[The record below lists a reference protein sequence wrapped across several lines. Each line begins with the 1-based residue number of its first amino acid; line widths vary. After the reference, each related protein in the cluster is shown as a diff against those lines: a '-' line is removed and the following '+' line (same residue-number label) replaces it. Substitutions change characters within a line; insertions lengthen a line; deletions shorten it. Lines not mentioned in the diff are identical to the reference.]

1 MSLSDPSPEATVL
14 VTGASSGIGRELAR
28 DLARRGY
35 HLTLV
40 ARARDRLE
48 ELADELRAGHGLTV
62 AVHAGDLADEQER
75 DATVAAVR
83 AEGRRVDGLC
93 NNAGFG
99 TVRRL
104 VDIPPGRETAQV
116 RLNVLALHALT
127 DVFLRPMV
135 ERGRG
140 AILNLGSI
148 AGFQPLPGFA
158 TYAATKAFVNAF
170 SEGLHA
176 ELHGTGVSCTLLAPG
191 PVRTE
196 FGQRAG
202 AGDWERLSSLITA
215 DPADVARAAVDAMRA
230 GRRSVI
236 PGVAPQL
243 SALGGRVMPRRV
255 LLPLLARVTER
266 SLRR

>member
-1 MSLSDPSPEATVL
+1 MSLPDPAPDATVL

-28 DLARRGY
+28 DLGRRGY
-35 HLTLV
+35 GLTLV
-40 ARARDRLE
+40 ARAHERLE
-48 ELADELRAGHGLTV
+48 ELADELRAQHSVTV
-62 AVHAGDLADEQER
+62 AVHAADLADEQER
-75 DATVAAVR
+75 DAMVAAVR
-83 AEGRRVDGLC
+83 AQGRRVDGLC

-99 TVRRL
+99 TLRRL
-104 VDIPPGRETAQV
+104 VDTQPGRETTQV

-127 DVFLRPMV
+127 DAFVRPMV

-140 AILNLGSI
+140 AVLNLGST
-148 AGFQPLPGFA
+148 AGFQPLPGFT
-158 TYAATKAFVNAF
+158 TYAASKAFVNAF

-202 AGDWERLSSLITA
+202 AGDWERLSNLVIA

-230 GRRSVI
+230 GRRSLI

-243 SALGGRVMPRRV
+243 SALGGRLVPRRL
-255 LLPLLARVTER
+255 LLPLVARVTER
-266 SLRR
+266 VRG

>member
-1 MSLSDPSPEATVL
+1 MSLPVPAPDATVL

-28 DLARRGY
+28 DLGRRGY
-35 HLTLV
+35 NLTLV
-40 ARARDRLE
+40 ARARERLE
-48 ELADELRAGHGLTV
+48 ELAEELRAAHGLTV
-62 AVHAGDLADEQER
+62 AVHTADLTDDGER
-75 DATVAAVR
+75 DGLVAAVR

-99 TVRRL
+99 TLRRM
-104 VDIPPGRETAQV
+104 VDVQPGRETAQV

-127 DVFLRPMV
+127 DAFLRPMV

-158 TYAATKAFVNAF
+158 TYAASKAFVNAF
-170 SEGLHA
+170 SEALHA

-202 AGDWERLSSLITA
+202 AGDWERFSSLIIA
-215 DPADVARAAVDAMRA
+215 DPADVAHAAVDAMRA
-230 GRRSVI
+230 GRRSLI
-236 PGVAPQL
+236 PGLVPQL
-243 SALGGRVMPRRV
+243 SALGGRVLPRRV
-255 LLPLLARVTER
+255 LLPLVALATER
-266 SLRR
+266 SQGG